1 MAKMEDAP
9 GTNDSD
15 ALTDSD
21 ADERK
26 PTSELDDDAM
36 FLRLK
41 RWVVQDA
48 RAQKNWRTEARQD
61 FAFESGDQWTEQDRA
76 YLKNKLRPIIT
87 FNRTKATISAVTG
100 MEVNNRQEVRFIPRT
115 EDDAEEGV
123 NEDFTEAARWVRDEC
138 DAEDEESDMFGDD
151 CICGIGV
158 SETSVE
164 YDTDP
169 DGMININQR
178 DPLEMIWDCS
188 SVKRNMADAR
198 RVAHA
203 PNVDIEKARDMFP
216 DHSDDELNAG
226 WLAQDWEANEDDAI
240 DREKSRHYWPNNNEP
255 KDYKEVKIIRVQ
267 WYEDEPYHRVANP
280 LSGQIEEYDTK
291 KFKDISTKMKAK
303 GIPLVAVKQRRRKY
317 YQAYLGDTLLDWGD
331 APSQK
336 DFTFQFVTGYRD
348 KNKKQWYG
356 LVRLMRDPQQWAN
369 KFFSTIQHI
378 ISTSGKGIMAESS
391 AFTDV
396 RKAQEEWAN
405 PDSVTIMEDGAI
417 SGGKVMPKP
426 GGQLPPGITQMMEF
440 VVSSIRD
447 VTGINLEV
455 LGLADREQAAS
466 LEAQRRQAAVTILAS
481 FFSALRLYRKR
492 QGRLMLD
499 MIRTYISDGRLMRVV
514 GESGAKYI
522 PLMKSDDVI
531 KFDVIVDE
539 TASSPNQKE
548 ATWGF
553 ISQFIPVLENLQLP
567 MSVWQVLL
575 KLSPIPNSSVEKIIA
590 ALQQQQQQPPP
601 PDPKL
606 LLAQEQ
612 TKQLQ
617 AKGAIEQQKGQMDLQ
632 KQNSD
637 LMAQQQ
643 SNQID
648 AAAQAQDAA
657 NEQQKF
663 KLEIARMVMELMAQ
677 QQKAAVDHASNIA
690 GALNQAHV
698 GAIKLQQAKDIGAVK
713 LKAARKPK
721 TNGATT

>member
-1 MAKMEDAP
+1 MTEDIP
-9 GTNDSD
+9 GSTSDD
-15 ALTDSD
+15 ALTEPEEQEREPASALDED
-21 ADERK
+21 A
-26 PTSELDDDAM
+26 L

-48 RAQKNWRTEARQD
+48 RSQKSWRMEARKD
-61 FAFESGDQWTEQDRA
+61 FSFEAGDQWTEQDRA
-76 YLKNKLRPIIT
+76 YLRDQLRPIIT

-115 EDDAEEGV
+115 DEDAGV
-123 NEDFTEAARWVRDEC
+123 NEDYTEAARWVRDEC

-158 SETSVE
+158 SETAVE
-164 YDTDP
+164 YETDP
-169 DGMININQR
+169 DGMINVNHR
-178 DPLEMIWDCS
+178 DPLEMGWDYS

-198 RVAHA
+198 RVWHA
-203 PNVDIEKARDMFP
+203 PALDIDKARDMFP
-216 DHSDDELNAG
+216 DFTDDELNAG
-226 WLAQDWEANEDDAI
+226 WLSQDWEANEDDAI
-240 DREKSRHYWPNNNEP
+240 DREKARHYWPNNKEP

-280 LSGQIEEYDTK
+280 VSGKIEEYDAD
-291 KFKDISTKMKAK
+291 KFKTLSGAMKK
-303 GIPLVAVKQRRRKY
+303 RGMPVVAVKQRRRKF
-317 YQAYLGDTLLDWGD
+317 YQAYLGNDKVLDHGD

-378 ISTSGKGIMAESS
+378 ISTSGKGILAEAS
-391 AFTDV
+391 AFEDV
-396 RKAQEEWAN
+396 RKAQEDWGK
-405 PDSVTIMEDGAI
+405 PDSFTIMADGAI
-417 SGGKVMPKP
+417 SGNKVMPKP
-426 GGQLPPGITQMMEF
+426 GGQLPPGIPQMLEF
-440 VVSSIRD
+440 VVSTIRD

-499 MIRTYISDGRLMRVV
+499 MIRTYISDGRLIRVV
-514 GESGAKYI
+514 GESGKKYV

-531 KFDVIVDE
+531 KYDIIVDE
-539 TASSPNQKE
+539 AASSPNQKE
-548 ATWGF
+548 ATWAS
-553 ISQFIPVLENLQLP
+553 ISQLMPTLQTMGLP
-567 MSVWQVLL
+567 LTVWEQIL
-575 KLSPIPNSSVEKIIA
+575 KVSPLPNSVTEKIIA
-590 ALQQQQQQPPP
+590 ALQEQSKQPPP

-606 LLAQEQ
+606 LIAQEQ

-617 AKGAIEQQKGQMDLQ
+617 AKGQIEQQKGAMDLQ
-632 KQNSD
+632 AKQSD
-637 LMAQQQ
+637 IQNQQQQ
-643 SNQID
+643 SQID
-648 AAAQAQDAA
+648 AMNMAGQQQ

-663 KLEIARMVMELMAQ
+663 KLEIAHMVMDLMHQ
-677 QQKAAVDHASNIA
+677 QQSAAIDHAKAVA
-690 GALNQAHV
+690 GAMT
-698 GAIKLQQAKDIGAVK
+698 QAKIGEIRIAQAKKV
-713 LKAARKPK
+713 ASARPK
-721 TNGATT
+721 KSNGATT